1 MERPMSTFYLLPED
15 EQTIPPRHD
24 RRLRGQKAPFKPREV
39 WAIRALLQIQ
49 GRMRELALFNLAIDS
64 KLRGCDLVTLRVR
77 DICAGGRV
85 NERAIIIQKKTHQPV
100 QFELTEPT
108 REAVQR
114 WIAENELIPLTSK
127 RHRDSIA
134 YNK

>member
-1 MERPMSTFYLLPED
+1 LPSIPENTGQAGGNGASHEHLLPDD
-15 EQTIPPRHD
+15 EQTIPPRND
-24 RRLRGQKAPFKPREV
+24 RRLRGQKAPFKHREV

-85 NERAIIIQKKTHQPV
+85 NERAIIIQKKTH
-100 QFELTEPT
+100 
-108 REAVQR
+108 
-114 WIAENELIPLTSK
+114 
-127 RHRDSIA
+127 
-134 YNK
+134 